1 MINVKFLNS
10 IFTSKNSLLII
21 KANTTFKKTFKKI
34 RKSRKEFLLVEK
46 PKPIQMLAVLIIRLL
61 GQKFLWIQNFENPP
75 TPSFFTRLLLNQAD
89 EIFVSSR
96 KEAAKLKTLG
106 IEKPR
111 KRIRSN

>member
-1 MINVKFLNS
+1 MTNVKFLNS

-21 KANTTFKKTFKKI
+21 KANTTFGKTFKKI

-46 PKPIQMLAVLIIRLL
+46 PKPTQMLAVLMLRLS

-89 EIFVSSR
+89 EIFVDSR
-96 KEAAKLKTLG
+96 KEAAKLKSLG
-106 IEKPR
+106 IDKPR
-111 KRIRSN
+111 KRVRSN

>member
-1 MINVKFLNS
+1 MVDVKFLNS
-10 IFTSKNSLLII
+10 IFASYKNLLII
-21 KANTTFKKTFKKI
+21 KANTTFGKTFKKI

-46 PKPIQMLAVLIIRLL
+46 PNPIQMLAVLMLRLS

-75 TPSFFTRLLLNQAD
+75 TPSFFSRLLLNQAD

-111 KRIRSN
+111 RRIRR

>member
-10 IFTSKNSLLII
+10 IFTSHNSLLII
-21 KANTTFKKTFKKI
+21 RANSNFKKTFKKI

-46 PKPIQMLAVLIIRLL
+46 PKPIQMLAVLMLRLL

-75 TPSFFTRLLLNQAD
+75 VPNFFARLLLNHAD

-96 KEAAKLKTLG
+96 KEAAKLESLG
-106 IEKPR
+106 IDKPR
-111 KRIRSN
+111 KRVRSN